1 MLGITGAIVATA
13 AMFLPAAVLMFI
25 LCHHYERLKSGTK
38 VQDFLA
44 GVVPAVIGMILS
56 AAVLL
61 SKDTLHGWQ
70 TYALSAVSLLLLVRW
85 RLHPVFVLALGALA
99 GATSVLR

>member
-1 MLGITGAIVATA
+1 
-13 AMFLPAAVLMFI
+13 MFI
-25 LCHHYERLKSGTK
+25 LCHQYERLKSGTK

-44 GVVPAVIGMILS
+44 GVVPAVIGMIIS

-61 SKDTLHGWQ
+61 SKDTLHSWQ
-70 TYALSAVSLLLLVRW
+70 SYVLSAVSLLVLIRW

-99 GATSVLR
+99 GATSILR

>member
-1 MLGITGAIVATA
+1 M
-13 AMFLPAAVLMFI
+13 
-25 LCHHYERLKSGTK
+25 
-38 VQDFLA
+38 QDFLA

-61 SKDTLHGWQ
+61 SKDTLHSWQ
-70 TYALSAVSLLLLVRW
+70 AYVLAVISLLLLIRW

-99 GATSVLR
+99 GATSMLR